1 NTFLNPNQSLNII
14 ATKKYSLKTLNLQD
28 IDNIKFAY
36 LRTLFLCEAFLV
48 LDNNDEALLNEKIA
62 KEILEYDE
70 DEYILFIFHKTK
82 LNDTYLKARKE
93 LYKSIDE
100 FKKLGF
106 KDLENAYQTYMSK

>member
-1 NTFLNPNQSLNII
+1 
-14 ATKKYSLKTLNLQD
+14 
-28 IDNIKFAY
+28 
-36 LRTLFLCEAFLV
+36 
-48 LDNNDEALLNEKIA
+48 ALLNEKIA

-106 KDLENAYQTYMSK
+106 KDLENAYQTYMSSFIINEELNNKDKTINKNENKEINKNLNKDKNSNQENNIKENTDTIIKNTN

>member
-1 NTFLNPNQSLNII
+1 M
-14 ATKKYSLKTLNLQD
+14 
-28 IDNIKFAY
+28 
-36 LRTLFLCEAFLV
+36 FLCEAFLV

-70 DEYILFIFHKTK
+70 DEYILFILHKTK

-106 KDLENAYQTYMSK
+106 EDLENAYQTYINSLIVNKEIKMAILVFYLINVIMQNNIIFKDKTFV